1 LLAGPNASVSHKAPE
16 CIATDL
22 LHVNIIFSKYIYLIF
37 YNIIQQNYNS
47 HLLSLTSV
55 TMIKLITLTTTY
67 RQRIMHTTTDA
78 TKLAITRHGVNKSSP
93 TNFHKISTRYLA
105 HIFNR
110 AGMLTPRD
118 HSDPVYSRTS
128 LCTVYTKNCLT
139 CKNYTAIYEIFQDHQ
154 VNSRRFP
161 GVVETVRDD
170 SKYINV
176 NHHNNKWWQWECRCK
191 SISS

>member
-1 LLAGPNASVSHKAPE
+1 
-16 CIATDL
+16 
-22 LHVNIIFSKYIYLIF
+22 
-37 YNIIQQNYNS
+37 
-47 HLLSLTSV
+47 
-55 TMIKLITLTTTY
+55 
-67 RQRIMHTTTDA
+67 MHTTTDA

-191 SISS
+191 SISSWTGLSQHWTLHHSQQQQQRRAWTTCVERCYSILGKLSIYPN

>member
-1 LLAGPNASVSHKAPE
+1 MHSYRPASCKYHLLK
-16 CIATDL
+16 I
-22 LHVNIIFSKYIYLIF
+22 YIYLIF

-67 RQRIMHTTTDA
+67 RQQIMHTTTDA
-78 TKLAITRHGVNKSSP
+78 TKLAITRHGVNKFSL

-128 LCTVYTKNCLT
+128 LCTVYTKKLPDVQKLHCILRN
-139 CKNYTAIYEIFQDHQ
+139 
-154 VNSRRFP
+154 FP
-161 GVVETVRDD
+161 GPSSKFQAVSRSCRD
-170 SKYINV
+170 
-176 NHHNNKWWQWECRCK
+176 RA
-191 SISS
+191 